1 MGTFLQDLR
10 YALRMLRKNPAF
22 TAVAVLTLAL
32 GIGANTAIFSLEN
45 AVMLKMLP
53 VKNPGELVV
62 VGDPTDVHS
71 RHLGSPDVVSFS
83 YPLYRDIS
91 QGNSVFTAM
100 LASGEAH
107 RVRVTGDSGE
117 ISGDSTGVLVSG
129 NYFSVLGVNA
139 LYGRVITPDDDSGA
153 GAHPVAVVSY
163 VFWKN
168 KLGENPNIVGQ
179 TLRINSY
186 PFTVIGVAPPGFYG
200 DTVGDSQDFWAP
212 VTMQEQIITGRKWLE
227 TYNVTWL
234 HVIAR
239 LKPGVSVA
247 NAAANVNLVMQQLV
261 SGPLKAKLSK
271 DDIDNLKSAKM
282 DKRRRRRLFRPARR
296 LQAASVAADDH
307 SGAGV
312 GNCVCECR

>member
-91 QGNSVFTAM
+91 QGNSVFIGM

-153 GAHPVAVVSY
+153 GAHPV
-163 VFWKN
+163 
-168 KLGENPNIVGQ
+168 
-179 TLRINSY
+179 
-186 PFTVIGVAPPGFYG
+186 
-200 DTVGDSQDFWAP
+200 
-212 VTMQEQIITGRKWLE
+212 
-227 TYNVTWL
+227 
-234 HVIAR
+234 
-239 LKPGVSVA
+239 
-247 NAAANVNLVMQQLV
+247 
-261 SGPLKAKLSK
+261 
-271 DDIDNLKSAKM
+271 
-282 DKRRRRRLFRPARR
+282 
-296 LQAASVAADDH
+296 
-307 SGAGV
+307 
-312 GNCVCECR
+312 